1 METVGREAEEGG
13 RRGAVG
19 ASGMRGTGGRWR
31 EGKEAAKE
39 TNQILH
45 KNKSTMLDD
54 LGCTEVN
61 PDIFEAQESYICQS
75 FANIFEK
82 KICNSQLSSMDLTNR
97 KSLIQSH

>member
-1 METVGREAEEGG
+1 MREREGWRGRKGEKDGQECGKGG

-19 ASGMRGTGGRWR
+19 VWGGRGAGGRWR

-39 TNQILH
+39 TNQILQ

-61 PDIFEAQESYICQS
+61 PDIFKAQES
-75 FANIFEK
+75 
-82 KICNSQLSSMDLTNR
+82 
-97 KSLIQSH
+97 